1 MEKAYRKTASS
12 YSHGLSIIPYLLC
25 LVWFFILEQV
35 VLKPEFLIGT
45 KIDKII
51 PFSGVFVIPY
61 VFWYLYVAVPAVYF
75 FFKAPDDFRKLM
87 SFMSFSM
94 IIACLIYTIFPNG
107 QALRPYIRP
116 DGLFDTIISKIYKAD
131 TPTNSLPSIHV
142 MFSVGVHT
150 ALVHYK
156 NSGKKL
162 LNFSFVSMVLICL
175 STVFVKQHSI
185 VDVMA
190 GIIVSELLYIL
201 VYIKGITV
209 GDVWKRAKLITK
221 RDVSLRL

>member
-1 MEKAYRKTASS
+1 MDKAFRKTASN
-12 YSHGLSIIPYLLC
+12 YSHGLSVIPYLLC

-35 VLKPEFLIGT
+35 VLEPEFLIGT
-45 KIDKII
+45 KIDKVI
-51 PFSGVFVIPY
+51 PFSEVFVIPY

-94 IIACLIYTIFPNG
+94 IIACLIFTFFPNG

-116 DGLFDTIISKIYKAD
+116 DGLLDSIISKIYKAD

-156 NSGKKL
+156 DAGRKI
-162 LNFSFVSMVLICL
+162 LNFSFVSMVLICI

-190 GIIVSELLYIL
+190 GIIFSELLYIL

-209 GDVWKRAKLITK
+209 DDIWKKVRLFTK
-221 RDVSLRL
+221 RGISLRM